1 MPSLSVTSPSDRMQA
16 ILRTSRPPVSR
27 SVPIVRPIRARLA
40 VGAVTAVLAATAGF
54 GSRAVRAADAPSA
67 PAAGATAA
75 EAAFTENVR
84 GDWFVILA
92 QRRHQNLAE
101 TDPARH
107 ASRVRIAADRLE
119 WAAAGGAEPWLVATC
134 RRAPVTEPT
143 GAKQPRR
150 DPNELLATTT
160 GSDSSGDGV
169 PRFARWNL
177 TRDGILFVCINVA
190 DQAWPSPGHSLGYHG
205 WGSGTLMLILSRTAP
220 PPFSKPDPEADA
232 KTLLGTWD
240 ILTELDDSMAS
251 PTRPSGIMEFASDR
265 VVAGLPG
272 FPPNMTGPYS
282 LLPPQGHLGRIDI
295 NITRH
300 AGKVEIPLGRCPSLY
315 AFCGPDLLLIAHPE
329 SGWRRE
335 LPEAERRTPKRLESN
350 GDCNMFI
357 LRRIKGDAA
366 GREPSR

>member
-1 MPSLSVTSPSDRMQA
+1 MPSLSNASATDRIQSV
-16 ILRTSRPPVSR
+16 LRTSRPPVSR

-40 VGAVTAVLAATAGF
+40 AGAMTAAVLAATAGF
-54 GSRAVRAADAPSA
+54 GSRAVRAADAPSG
-67 PAAGATAA
+67 PAAGDQAA

-92 QRRHQNLAE
+92 QRHHQNLAE

-119 WAAAGGAEPWLVATC
+119 WDAGAGPAPWLVATC
-134 RRAPVTEPT
+134 RRAPVPEPT
-143 GAKQPRR
+143 GEKRPRP

-160 GSDSSGDGV
+160 GSDSPGDGV

-190 DQAWPSPGHSLGYHG
+190 DQFWPTPNHNQGYHG
-205 WGSGTLMLILSRTAP
+205 WGSGTLLLILSRTAP
-220 PPFSKPDPEADA
+220 PPFSKPDPETDA
-232 KTLLGTWD
+232 KALLGTWD
-240 ILTELDDSMAS
+240 LLQELDDSMAKHVG
-251 PTRPSGIMEFASDR
+251 RDGMIEFTSDR

-272 FPPNMTGPYS
+272 FPASMSGPYT
-282 LLPPQGHLGRIDI
+282 LHPPQGHLGRIDI
-295 NITRH
+295 DITRQPDI
-300 AGKVEIPLGRCPSLY
+300 KLGRCPSLY
-315 AFCGPDLLLIAHPE
+315 AFCGPDLLLVVYPE

-350 GDCNMFI
+350 GDCNMLI

-366 GREPSR
+366 AGRDPSR